1 MPKQSKLPSLES
13 ILDLA
18 NDGVLIVDHEDR
30 IVLVSQAFRE
40 NLDLKDATVDGK
52 AISKVTQNAAL
63 LDALKTAGERHE
75 LQNHQGRIFQVRITR
90 LPETGTLVSLHDIS
104 ALKEIDRK
112 KGDFV
117 NTVSHDLRSPLT
129 AILGY
134 VELIERTGSV
144 NEQQIEFIK
153 RVKNSVH
160 TTTNLID
167 DLLKLGRV
175 EVGTLDELVPVNL
188 KLFIVNAMAN
198 LQLQI
203 QEKKQTVRLDKSY
216 EMPAIIGSRA
226 QLNQM
231 VDNLIGNAVK
241 YTPDGGEITVTL
253 IQEENQLI
261 MNVTDSGPGIPLEEQ
276 GRIFEKF
283 YRASNAPEDVSGT
296 GLGLAIVKN
305 IVDNHHGRIWVN
317 SKPGEGAAFTVVL
330 PIRKEG

>member
-1 MPKQSKLPSLES
+1 MES

-241 YTPDGGEITVTL
+241 YTPEGGEITVTL

>member
-1 MPKQSKLPSLES
+1 LES

-188 KLFIVNAMAN
+188 KLLIVNAMAN